1 MAARSYSI
9 ALAGNPNVGKSTL
22 FNALTGARQH
32 TGNWPG
38 KTVEKKEGR
47 TLIDGREVLVVDLPG
62 TYSLAACSI
71 EEVIARDFIVQEQP
85 DAVVIVADAANLER
99 NLYLALQILELGAP
113 AVLALNMADTARARG
128 LRIDT
133 EALSA
138 ALGGAPVIETV
149 GSRGVGIDALKAAI
163 ARCAS
168 RPSRVPFALDYGAQL
183 EAEIAALADQ
193 SAADPALSAR
203 YSPRWL
209 ALRLLE
215 GDASVPVSA
224 ELRAAASAAAERLAA
239 ALGDDAE
246 LLIADARYAFIGR
259 AVARAVTHTSADVSP
274 SERADRIITHRIW
287 GLPIFLGLMW
297 LVFQFT
303 ANVSAPLLDWV
314 DGVVTGPVA
323 RWAAALLGAG
333 GLGGTWVESLA
344 VDGVIAGVGGVL
356 VFVPVLMT
364 LYLAIAVLEDSGYM
378 ARAAFVMDRVMRALG
393 LHGKSFLPLLVGF
406 GCNVPAVYAT
416 RTLENERDRKLTGFL
431 ATFMSCGAR
440 LPVYVAFGAAF
451 FGAQAGQ
458 LTFGLYLL
466 GIGAA
471 LLTGLA
477 FSRLIYRNQP
487 AQPFVL
493 ELPPYRWPRPRGVA
507 RQVWARTRSFIYNA
521 GTIILACAVVIWLLL
536 ALPASLDLRAFNA
549 VEPEDSVFGTTS
561 QLIAPALAPAGFGDW
576 RAAGSLISGVIAKEV
591 VIGTMSQVYS
601 AEAPDDDPDAATPTL
616 LEDIG
621 EIARS
626 LGEAIVLTAQEAIN
640 IVPRTVNVIPGV
652 KLPEADLL
660 GAGDKG
666 AEDTTALGTA
676 LRGAFTPLSAV
687 AFLVF
692 VLLYVPC
699 MATVGAM
706 RQEFGGRWA
715 LYQIGYTLLLAW
727 AAAVIVYQGG
737 LLLGLGA

>member
-1 MAARSYSI
+1 MAAHTLSI

-47 TLIDGREVLVVDLPG
+47 ALIDGREVVVVDLPG
-62 TYSLAACSI
+62 TYSLAACSV

-85 DAVVIVADAANLER
+85 DVVVIVMDAANLER

-113 AVLALNMADTARARG
+113 VILALNMADTARARG
-128 LRIDT
+128 LNIDT
-133 EALSA
+133 AALSA
-138 ALGGAPVIETV
+138 LLGGIPVIETV
-149 GSRGVGIDALKAAI
+149 GSRNVGIDALKRAI
-163 ARCAS
+163 ARCAGS
-168 RPSRVPFALDYGAQL
+168 GARAPFTLNYGPRV
-183 EAEIAALADQ
+183 EAEIAALADLL
-193 SAADPALSAR
+193 AADPALSAGHN
-203 YSPRWL
+203 PRWL
-209 ALRLLE
+209 ALKLLE
-215 GDASVPVSA
+215 GDASLPASQG
-224 ELRAAASAAAERLAA
+224 LRAAAQAAADRLSA
-239 ALGDDAE
+239 ALGDDPE
-246 LLIADARYAFIGR
+246 LLIADARYAFIGQTMGR
-259 AVARAVTHTSADVSP
+259 AVSQAGAAESA
-274 SERADRIITHRIW
+274 SERADRVITHRIW

-314 DGVVTGPVA
+314 DSVVTGPVA
-323 RWAAALLGAG
+323 RWTMALLGAL

-440 LPVYVAFGAAF
+440 LPVYVVFGAAF

-458 LTFGLYLL
+458 LAFSLYLV
-466 GIGAA
+466 GIAVA

-477 FSRLIYRNQP
+477 FSRLVYRNQP
-487 AQPFVL
+487 PQPFVL

-507 RQVWARTRSFIYNA
+507 RQVWARTRSFIHHA
-521 GTIILACAVVIWLLL
+521 GTIILACTVVIWLLL
-536 ALPASLDLRAFNA
+536 ALPANLDPRAFNA
-549 VEPEDSVFGTTS
+549 VEPEDSVFGTAS

-591 VIGTMSQVYS
+591 VIGTMNQVYS
-601 AEAPDDDPDAATPTL
+601 AEAPDADPDAAAPTL
-616 LEDIG
+616 IEDAG
-621 EIARS
+621 EIAQS
-626 LGEAIVLTAQEAIN
+626 LGEAAVLTVQEVIN
-640 IVPRTVNVIPGV
+640 IVPRTVNMVPGV
-652 KLPEADLL
+652 NLPEADLL
-660 GAGDKG
+660 GAGDAG
-666 AEDTTALGTA
+666 GEDTTALGAA

-715 LYQIGYTLLLAW
+715 LYQIGYTLALAW
-727 AAAVIVYQGG
+727 VAAVIVYQGG